1 MPTQRQK
8 HTIWI
13 EDLFLEGKDIAKIE
27 AITGYS
33 KDVITGIIYRGRRSG
48 KIPRPVYEMAQ
59 PYEERRN
66 SYIRKGTI
74 TQVMERLN
82 YEQRA
87 HLTDAALRIGC
98 NNLAEMI
105 AAYVLDQLAEEM
117 GDE

>member
-33 KDVITGIIYRGRRSG
+33 KDVITGVIYRGRQSG
-48 KIPRPVYEMAQ
+48 KIPRPVYAMGQ

-74 TQVMERLN
+74 AQVLDRLSL
-82 YEQRA
+82 EQRA
-87 HLTDAALRIGC
+87 YLTDAALKIGC
-98 NNLAEMI
+98 NSLAEMI
-105 AAYVLDQLAEEM
+105 AAYVLDQLAEGM

>member
-13 EDLFLEGKDIAKIE
+13 EDLFLEGKDIPKIA

-33 KDVITGIIYRGRRSG
+33 KDVITGVIYRGRQSG
-48 KIPRPVYEMAQ
+48 KIPRPKYEMAQ

-74 TQVMERLN
+74 AQVLDRLSHQ
-82 YEQRA
+82 QRVY
-87 HLTDAALRIGC
+87 LTESALAIGC
-98 NNLAEMI
+98 NSLAELI
-105 AAYVLDQLAEEM
+105 AAYVVDQLEEEI
-117 GDE
+117 GK